1 MSTDT
6 LISPRYIQLFNQ
18 AATLARE
25 SRFEDSLAVWETLL
39 GKQDGKGVMTGD
51 FLGQAMMRKAWVLM
65 DLERW
70 QQARE
75 VLEDKVLEA
84 CLGQFS
90 TANLYEYFFS
100 YANVLGNLRQ
110 INEMD
115 RAFSFAM
122 RTAADGLS
130 DHRRMRTCWNNLFFW
145 AEKAKAW
152 KFLQTEAAYC
162 VTYARNEGDE
172 QLETIAKLNRAMAL
186 HRQGRKEKAARIVQP
201 IRKRAQ
207 RDNNAEVL
215 RRCEEALKEEAENS
229 Q

>member
-6 LISPRYIQLFNQ
+6 LVSPHLVQLFNQ

-25 SRFEDSLAVWETLL
+25 CRYEESLAVWETLL
-39 GKQDGKGVMTGD
+39 GKQDGKAVMTGD

-65 DLERW
+65 DLQRW

-90 TANLYEYFFS
+90 TANLYEFFFS

-122 RTAADGLS
+122 RTAAEGLG

-145 AEKAKAW
+145 AEKAQAW
-152 KFLQTEAAYC
+152 KYLQTEAAYC
-162 VTYARNEGDE
+162 VTYARNQQDK

-186 HRQGRKEKAARIVQP
+186 HRQGRKEKAARIVEP
-201 IRKRAQ
+201 IQKRAE
-207 RDNNAEVL
+207 RDQNADVL
-215 RRCEEALKEEAENS
+215 RRCKEALSDES
-229 Q
+229 TG